1 MNDKLKADGSVEKND
16 EIAAP
21 VERLVSCVKATKLK
35 KGCVVKM
42 KASSGMTGYGNA
54 QCISSVCE
62 PLGEI
67 SLYGHNQHYKD
78 YDVEKVIEYPFIE
91 YGFDS

>member
-1 MNDKLKADGSVEKND
+1 MNKNIDETPQADESEASAVK
-16 EIAAP
+16 
-21 VERLVSCVKATKLK
+21 RLVSCVKATKLK

-78 YDVEKVIEYPFIE
+78 YDVEEVIEYPFIE